1 MIGRFCFSCFGCKI
15 RSGDNDIRYPSAA
28 DKQAVG
34 IYAVGSAGIKR
45 CQRLAGYYAQ
55 LAPVLRFGDRNLIHF
70 IGKRSVKDGKR
81 EAVADRES
89 VLDRKK
95 ALLL

>member
-1 MIGRFCFSCFGCKI
+1 MRE
-15 RSGDNDIRYPSAA
+15 
-28 DKQAVG
+28 
-34 IYAVGSAGIKR
+34 
-45 CQRLAGYYAQ
+45 

-89 VLDRKK
+89 VDRKK
-95 ALLL
+95 LCFYKTAVARISRSASPARRSEGWFLPESGAGLRAASSVP